1 MTIESARDEALRLI
15 VKVCD
20 LPVHKIM
27 DFETGNYPLS
37 LEQVERLIAL
47 ARQRPRWVWVPQ
59 EPTKEMLLAIIK
71 SYEDRQLYTRKLKV
85 SAEEYAA
92 DDWRA
97 ALKAAPKPQEGE

>member
-1 MTIESARDEALRLI
+1 MTESAHDEALRLI

-47 ARQRPRWVWVPQ
+47 ARQRPGWVWVP
-59 EPTKEMLLAIIK
+59 EKPTEDMQSAGVNGWDQGLLRANQLMNRISLAWWCWQAMLA
-71 SYEDRQLYTRKLKV
+71 
-85 SAEEYAA
+85 
-92 DDWRA
+92 
-97 ALKAAPKPQEGE
+97 AAPKPGEWE